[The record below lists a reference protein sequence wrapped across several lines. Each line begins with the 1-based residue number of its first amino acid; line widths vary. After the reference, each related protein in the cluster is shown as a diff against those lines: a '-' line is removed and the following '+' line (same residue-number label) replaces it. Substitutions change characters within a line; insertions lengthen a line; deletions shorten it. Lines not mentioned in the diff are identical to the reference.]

1 MGQVD
6 QVIVVVV
13 VDSVDLGV
21 GFGLGGGVGT
31 FSRLLW
37 ACLMALMSME
47 VAWMY
52 FSLSLGGTLWQMRMP
67 SLSERTM
74 PLRAWN
80 YSTILLR
87 NSVLYPPIDYIII
100 VIQFRIYSYV

>member
-6 QVIVVVV
+6 KIIIVVVV
-13 VDSVDLGV
+13 DCVDLGV
-21 GFGLGGGVGT
+21 GFGLGWGRGT

-52 FSLSLGGTLWQMRMP
+52 FSLYFCGTLWQMRMP
-67 SLSERTM
+67 SLSERTI

-87 NSVLYPPIDYIII
+87 NSVLYPPIDL
-100 VIQFRIYSYV
+100 SYYRNSI